1 MSSNDRPVLVAFDG
15 SAESEAAV
23 RTAVALFRGCRLIVV
38 TVWEPGLAA
47 AMTSAAG
54 VALRSP
60 SGAMAASVSRGERD
74 HVATMARAGAELAQQ
89 LGAVAEPIAVTD
101 HADVAG
107 AIASEADRHE
117 VCAVAIGSRGLGR
130 VRAPLLGSTSQALL
144 RRTGRPV
151 LVVRAPT

>member
-23 RTAVALFRGCRLIVV
+23 RTAVALFGGCRLIVV

-60 SGAMAASVSRGERD
+60 SGAMAASVARGERD

-107 AIASEADRHE
+107 ANASEADRHE
-117 VCAVAIGSRGLGR
+117 VCALAIGARGLGR
-130 VRAPLLGSTSQALL
+130 GRVPLLGSTSPALL
-144 RRTGRPV
+144 RPSRPPL
-151 LVVRAPT
+151 LVVRAPK